1 MAVQPEDVESIDTVD
16 NIQNNEVPEQDD
28 PKTSIDEEGDNTL
41 TEEEQFSKE
50 IDVAIA
56 TLNQLYSNE
65 TDEDGKINLSPDIN
79 AISSIIFKLA
89 GLTNSAEI
97 MSTILRDMEDKTVLN
112 FSIRKELIQLDKD
125 IKGLEVRYIRIN
137 KIDVFNFI
145 VTYDEDV
152 KVEFAVIVKD
162 NKISF
167 ASPADQ
173 DYDNGKLAILQNNAV
188 EALKASYD
196 KLYPNKEEGNEDE

>member
-28 PKTSIDEEGDNTL
+28 PKTSIDEESDNTL